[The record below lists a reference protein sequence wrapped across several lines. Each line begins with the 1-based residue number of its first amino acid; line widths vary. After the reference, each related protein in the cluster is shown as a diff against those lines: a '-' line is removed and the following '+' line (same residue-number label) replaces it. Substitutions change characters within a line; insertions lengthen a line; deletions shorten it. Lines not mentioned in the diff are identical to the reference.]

1 MKDCQSAK
9 PDEFLSRIL
18 KEQTDES
25 HGCSVIFENSGRV
38 NELPRNCLWAA
49 MVSIFKRNGFKK
61 LQIT

>member
-38 NELPRNCLWAA
+38 NE
-49 MVSIFKRNGFKK
+49 
-61 LQIT
+61 